1 MERYMKTVSV
11 EVYAHTSND
20 ADALIDQRL
29 SGCLEIGSVEIV
41 GTWHDD
47 REPSERQ
54 LGRMANHGSDIDTER
69 DQNRVS
75 GRRVQ

>member
-11 EVYAHTSND
+11 EVYAHSSND

-47 REPSERQ
+47 REPSMRQ
-54 LGRMANHGSDIDTER
+54 LERMNSTSDIDTER
-69 DQNRVS
+69 DQNRAA
-75 GRRVQ
+75 GRIR